1 MVLVYDV
8 SSCIF
13 LYRAELREF
22 DAPIVGSHST
32 ELAYARLENFDS
44 RLDNGQVVDKR
55 RF

>member
-8 SSCIF
+8 SSCVF

-32 ELAYARLENFDS
+32 ELAYAQLELAIAGWT
-44 RLDNGQVVDKR
+44 LDK
-55 RF
+55 